1 MAVAV
6 ELGEAHACAVVDIPV
21 CAGVGVL
28 QPAFGFDIV
37 EVVVVTEAV
46 ALGDAAVGVVEVVL
60 EVERG
65 DGDIAVAEGV
75 DVKPVFGAEE
85 VAYCFIVGGL
95 GVVERQT
102 GLQLEVVVETVVD
115 EGIEHSVELLVH
127 TIFQDVGRSFV
138 VGFIL
143 AFVLDVVELID
154 GVEVL
159 PVDLAEA
166 RIVFPQVGVIVGFL
180 LVVIV

>member
-1 MAVAV
+1 MHGRCAYGVAE

-46 ALGDAAVGVVEVVL
+46 ALGDAAVRVVEVVL

-75 DVKPVFGAEE
+75 DVKPVFAAEE
-85 VAYCFIVGGL
+85 VAYCFVVGGF

-102 GLQLEVVVETVVD
+102 GLQLEVVVESMVD
-115 EGIEHSVELLVH
+115 EGVEHGVELLVYAVFH
-127 TIFQDVGRSFV
+127 DIGRAFV
-138 VGFIL
+138 VGFVF

-166 RIVFPQVGVIVGFL
+166 RIVFHR
-180 LVVIV
+180 